1 MTHGSFN
8 RRFRRIVAEFIGD
21 RRGIAIVEFALIL
34 PILVLLYFGSVE
46 ISQAINVKRV
56 TDLSASTIANLV
68 SQYPS
73 ISISQTMPDILNAA
87 TAVLTPY
94 PVANA
99 TVTVTCINIDA
110 AGNATVAWSQSLNG
124 KGLTVG
130 NKMTLPAAFSLPNTS
145 VIMGASTYTFNP
157 VLDWL
162 HFGTFNLTSSVY
174 MFPRAAS
181 GTILLIP

>member
-1 MTHGSFN
+1 MTPNILNH
-8 RRFRRIVAEFIGD
+8 RFHRKVVELIGD
-21 RRGIAIVEFALIL
+21 RRGIAAVEFALIL
-34 PILVLLYFGSVE
+34 PVIVLLYFGSVE

-94 PVANA
+94 PVASA
-99 TVTVTCINIDA
+99 TVRVTCINIDA
-110 AGNATVAWSQSLNG
+110 AGNATVVWSQSLNG
-124 KGLTVG
+124 TGLTVG
-130 NKMTLPAAFSLPNTS
+130 KKLTLPAAFSLPNTS
-145 VIMGASTYTFNP
+145 VIMGDSTYTFNP

-162 HFGTFNLTSSVY
+162 HFGSFNLTSSVY
-174 MFPRAAS
+174 MLPRAAS